1 MPFLMI
7 CPFKRNFPKEQLVSR
22 VREEN
27 KTVAHQF
34 EMQDMPISLAVYKIL
49 CITTNNLPE
58 NIFFK
63 KSDLREKIQTSG
75 FIISAGIPKL
85 I

>member
-1 MPFLMI
+1 MCVLWVLPFLMI
-7 CPFKRNFPKEQLVSR
+7 GPFKRNFPKEQLVSR

-58 NIFFK
+58 NIYFFK
-63 KSDLREKIQTSG
+63 N
-75 FIISAGIPKL
+75 L